1 MQGGI
6 FLFVAVFRQISCFVS
21 VILQRTNHHKGGSGY
36 AGQNRI
42 SKRHPDGLLQGDIDH
57 HTASAMRESIDRA
70 AESCLPQKLVMD
82 FSGVSFMD
90 SSGIGLVMGRYRL
103 IRSMGG
109 SLEITG
115 TSARIR
121 TMMKMAGLDLLG
133 I

>member
-1 MQGGI
+1 MP
-6 FLFVAVFRQISCFVS
+6 V
-21 VILQRTNHHKGGSGY
+21 RTEY
-36 AGQNRI
+36 QN
-42 SKRHPDGLLQGDIDH
+42 DTLTVLLQGDIDH

-70 AESCLPQKLVMD
+70 AESCLPQKLLMD

>member
-1 MQGGI
+1 MPIRTEYQNE
-6 FLFVAVFRQISCFVS
+6 
-21 VILQRTNHHKGGSGY
+21 ILT
-36 AGQNRI
+36 A
-42 SKRHPDGLLQGDIDH
+42 LLQGDIDH
-57 HTASAMRESIDRA
+57 HTASAMREVIDRT
-70 AESCLPQKLVMD
+70 AESCLPQKLVLD

-109 SLEITG
+109 TLEITG

-121 TMMKMAGLDLLG
+121 AMMKMAGLDILG

>member
-1 MQGGI
+1 MP
-6 FLFVAVFRQISCFVS
+6 V
-21 VILQRTNHHKGGSGY
+21 RTEY
-36 AGQNRI
+36 QN
-42 SKRHPDGLLQGDIDH
+42 DTLTVLLQGDIDH

-115 TSARIR
+115 TSTRIR

>member
-1 MQGGI
+1 MP
-6 FLFVAVFRQISCFVS
+6 V
-21 VILQRTNHHKGGSGY
+21 RTEY
-36 AGQNRI
+36 QN
-42 SKRHPDGLLQGDIDH
+42 DTLTVLLQGDIDH

>member
-1 MQGGI
+1 MP
-6 FLFVAVFRQISCFVS
+6 V
-21 VILQRTNHHKGGSGY
+21 RTEY
-36 AGQNRI
+36 QN
-42 SKRHPDGLLQGDIDH
+42 DTLTVLLQGDIDH
-57 HTASAMRESIDRA
+57 HTASAMREPIDRA

-90 SSGIGLVMGRYRL
+90 SSGIGLIMGRYRL

>member
-1 MQGGI
+1 MP
-6 FLFVAVFRQISCFVS
+6 V
-21 VILQRTNHHKGGSGY
+21 RTEY
-36 AGQNRI
+36 QN
-42 SKRHPDGLLQGDIDH
+42 DTLTVLLRGDIDH
-57 HTASAMRESIDRA
+57 HTASAMREAIDRA

-121 TMMKMAGLDLLG
+121 TIMKMAGLDLLG